1 MLETGANI
9 SGLSSE
15 AQLIETVL
23 YLENEPVDIRK
34 ITRVTELDDDTVLQA
49 LAELR
54 NHYGEGIHGIELS
67 ELAGGYCFMPKEL
80 HWPQL
85 KKHYGRKIDSRLT
98 RSALETISIIAYS
111 QPITRKEIENIRG
124 VSSDTII
131 RMLMEREYIR
141 IVGKKDVIG
150 RPYLF
155 GTTRKFLEDFNLGS
169 IADLPKLSDLDR
181 ERFDEE

>member
-1 MLETGANI
+1 MLDSEANAAR
-9 SGLSSE
+9 LSSE

-23 YLENEPVDIRK
+23 YLENEPVEIKK
-34 ITRVTELDDDTVLQA
+34 ISRVTELLEDDVLQA

-54 NHYGEGIHGIELS
+54 NHYSESIHGIELS

-124 VSSDTII
+124 VSSDTIL
-131 RMLMEREYIR
+131 RMLLDREYIR
-141 IVGKKDVIG
+141 IVGKKDVLG

-155 GTTRKFLEDFNLGS
+155 GTTRKFLEDFNLSS